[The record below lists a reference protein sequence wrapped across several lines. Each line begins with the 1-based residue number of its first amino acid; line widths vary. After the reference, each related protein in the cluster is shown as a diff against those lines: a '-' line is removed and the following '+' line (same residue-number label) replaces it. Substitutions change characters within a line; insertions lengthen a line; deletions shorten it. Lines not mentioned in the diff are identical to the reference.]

1 MASAVCVLVGTEGV
15 SGTVTFTAEGG
26 ATKVSGEITGLVR
39 SPLRFHRGLRMGS
52 CSTNAARCLGL
63 GAGGARLPRAPA
75 G

>member
-39 SPLRFHRGLRMGS
+39 FPLRFRRG
-52 CSTNAARCLGL
+52 APD
-63 GAGGARLPRAPA
+63 GAPMSSA
-75 G
+75 

>member
-39 SPLRFHRGLRMGS
+39 APRSVPIGAL
-52 CSTNAARCLGL
+52 RCLL
-63 GAGGARLPRAPA
+63 LTRAWV
-75 G
+75 

>member
-39 SPLRFHRGLRMGS
+39 SPLRSIGGS
-52 CSTNAARCLGL
+52 GWRFLFY
-63 GAGGARLPRAPA
+63 
-75 G
+75 

>member
-39 SPLRFHRGLRMGS
+39 FP
-52 CSTNAARCLGL
+52 
-63 GAGGARLPRAPA
+63 APFRS
-75 G
+75 GRSDVFS

>member
-39 SPLRFHRGLRMGS
+39 FP
-52 CSTNAARCLGL
+52 
-63 GAGGARLPRAPA
+63 APVPS
-75 G
+75 GRSDVFC